1 MLHLICLALLGAPA
15 PAPWHGPEDT
25 HRLSGMV
32 TDRDGT
38 PLADARISI
47 TEAKRFTTAN
57 EEGRYEFAGLAS
69 GTYTVSYALVGFGP
83 QLRRVVIADHDMVV
97 NVTLEPS
104 LIELP
109 ELQATATPN
118 ATSSLE
124 SPQPVSVLSGEE
136 LHAAQSSSLGATL
149 DGMAGVHNYSTGV
162 GIGKPVIRGLTSN
175 RVLVLDN
182 GQRLET
188 QQWGDEHGP
197 NVETATAERIEVI
210 RGPASVLYGSEAL
223 GGVINVVQAPLPNAL
238 GQPAY
243 GGASLGLG
251 YNTNNTQPD
260 GSLLVEG
267 ATGRWGFRGTA
278 AGRTSSDLHTPDYTL
293 WNSGNK
299 ALGGSASAGYAAPW
313 GTVSATWNQRNENVQ
328 ITEDDPADTPRQ
340 SIISGRGRLEG
351 QFPVGTAHVDALVT
365 YERNKR
371 SEYESATSEEVAT
384 GLYSQTVLGDVKL
397 HQSLG
402 SKVAGVAGVTAFTNW
417 FQKYGQETLIP
428 ENRSSTAG
436 AYAFVQSD
444 LGRWQLSGGLRFDY
458 RHLSVDADADL
469 GNPAGVHDWTS
480 IVGNIGTLYRISQ
493 SMALVLNLGSG
504 YRAPSVYD
512 LYANGVHE
520 GSLAFD
526 RGNPDLTNEQSL
538 NTDLALRL
546 QNSTLA
552 FEVGGFVNLIS
563 NYIYSVPVPGEIDP
577 ASGFQIYQSTQGNAT
592 LTGFEASI
600 RWHPYGFLHLQ
611 GSADYVWGE
620 NTSLAQPLPN
630 MPPFRATWS
639 VQVEAKGSRLFASPY
654 ATFSGEV
661 NAQQTRLN
669 PDEAAYFATA
679 FDGLGFT
686 PMAYA
691 LLNLGAGVSI
701 TSGANPVHLDLTLR
715 NLLDQPYSPVLS
727 RNNTVAP
734 MPGMGRTLLVG
745 VSTTF
750 GRM

>member
-1 MLHLICLALLGAPA
+1 MVHLLFLALLGAPETGPPRG
-15 PAPWHGPEDT
+15 PADT
-25 HRLSGMV
+25 YRLSGV
-32 TDRDGT
+32 VSDSGGL
-38 PLADARISI
+38 PLPDARISI
-47 TEAKRFTTAN
+47 AEAKRYTTTNA
-57 EEGRYEFAGLAS
+57 EGRYEFAGLAN

-83 QLRRVVIADHDMVV
+83 QLRKVVVSDQ
-97 NVTLEPS
+97 NVTQDVTLKAS

-109 ELQATATPN
+109 ELQVTATPN

-197 NVETATAERIEVI
+197 NVETANAERVEVI
-210 RGPASVLYGSEAL
+210 RGPASVLYGSDAL
-223 GGVINVVQAPLPNAL
+223 GGVINVVQAPLPSAQ
-238 GQPAY
+238 GERAF
-243 GGASLGLG
+243 GGASIGLG
-251 YNTNNTQPD
+251 FNSNNDQPD
-260 GSLLVEG
+260 ANLLVEG
-267 ATGRWGFRGTA
+267 ASGRWGFRGTA
-278 AGRTSSDLHTPDYTL
+278 AGRTSSDLQTPEYTL

-299 ALGGSASAGYAAPW
+299 ALGGSASAGYSAPW
-313 GTVSATWNQRNENVQ
+313 GTMSATWTQLNNEIQ
-328 ITEDDPADTPRQ
+328 ITEEDPADTPRQ
-340 SIISGRGRLEG
+340 RVISGRGRLEG
-351 QFPVGTAHVDALVT
+351 QFPLGASHIDALVT

-371 SEYESATSEEVAT
+371 SEYETAITDDVAT
-384 GLYSQTVLGDVKL
+384 GLYAQTLLADVKL
-397 HQSLG
+397 HTTLS
-402 SKVAGVAGVTAFTNW
+402 SKVAGVAGITALTSW
-417 FQKYGQETLIP
+417 FQKFGAETLIP
-428 ENRSSTAG
+428 ESRTTAAG
-436 AYAFVQSD
+436 TYGFVQSD

-458 RHLSVDADADL
+458 RHLDVDADSAL
-469 GNPAGVHDWTS
+469 GNAAGDDDWTS
-480 IVGNIGTLYRISQ
+480 IVGNIGALYRVSQ
-493 SMALVLNLGSG
+493 PVAFVLNVGSG

-538 NTDLALRL
+538 NTDLALRW
-546 QNSTLA
+546 QSSSLA

-563 NYIYSVPVPGEIDP
+563 NFIYSVPLPGEVDP
-577 ASGFQIYQSTQGNAT
+577 GSGFQVYQSTQGNAI
-592 LTGFEASI
+592 LTGFEASA
-600 RWHPYGFLHLQ
+600 RWHPYQFLHLQ
-611 GSADYVWGE
+611 GTADYVWGQ
-620 NTSLAQPLPN
+620 NRSLDQPLPN

-639 VQVEAKGSRLFASPY
+639 VQVEAKGSRLFAAPY
-654 ATFSGEV
+654 ALFSGEM

-669 PDEAAYFATA
+669 PDEALFFASA
-679 FDGLGFT
+679 FDGAGYA

-701 TSGANPVHLDLTLR
+701 GGGSSPVHLDVTLR
-715 NLLDQPYSPVLS
+715 NLLDAPYSPALS

-734 MPGMGRTLLVG
+734 MPGMGRSLLVAI
-745 VSTTF
+745 STSF
-750 GRM
+750 GRL

>member
-1 MLHLICLALLGAPA
+1 MLHMLCLALIGAPA
-15 PAPWHGPEDT
+15 TGPLCGPDDT
-25 HRLSGMV
+25 YRLSGVV
-32 TDRDGT
+32 TDSTGT
-38 PLADARISI
+38 PLTEARITI
-47 TEAKRFTTAN
+47 AEARRGTTTDQQ
-57 EEGRYEFAGLAS
+57 GRYELTDLPS

-83 QLRRVVIADHDMVV
+83 QLVRVVIADKNVV
-97 NVTLEPS
+97 QNVVLKPS
-104 LIELP
+104 MIELP
-109 ELQATATPN
+109 ELQVTATPN

-136 LHAAQSSSLGATL
+136 LHTAQSSSLGATL

-197 NVETATAERIEVI
+197 NVQTANAARVEVI
-210 RGPASVLYGSEAL
+210 RGPASVLYGSDAL
-223 GGVINVVQAPLPNAL
+223 GGVINVVQAPLPSAL
-238 GQPAY
+238 GKPAFA
-243 GGASLGLG
+243 GAALGLG
-251 YNTNNTQPD
+251 YATNNSQPD
-260 GSLLVEG
+260 GSVLVEG
-267 ATGRWGFRGTA
+267 AAGRWGFRGTA
-278 AGRTSSDLHTPDYTL
+278 AGRTSTDLQTPDYTL

-299 ALGGSASAGYAAPW
+299 SLGGSASAGYAAPW
-313 GTVSATWNQRNENVQ
+313 GTMSATWTQLNDNIQ
-328 ITEDDPADTPRQ
+328 ITEEDPADTPRQ
-340 SIISGRGRLEG
+340 SVVSGRGRLEG
-351 QFPVGTAHVDALVT
+351 QFPVGRSHIDALVT

-371 SEYESATSEEVAT
+371 GEYETATTDEVAT
-384 GLYSQTVLGDVKL
+384 GLYSQTWLGDVKL
-397 HQSLG
+397 HQTLG
-402 SKVAGVAGVTAFTNW
+402 SRVAGVLGVTVLTNW
-417 FQKYGQETLIP
+417 FQKYGEETLIP
-428 ENRSSTAG
+428 ENQATTG
-436 AYAFVQSD
+436 GTYAFAQAD

-458 RHLSVDADADL
+458 RHLDVDADTAL
-469 GNPAGVHDWTS
+469 GNPAAIKNYASV
-480 IVGNIGTLYRISQ
+480 VGNIGTLYRVSQ
-493 SMALVLNLGSG
+493 PIAIVLNVGSG

-538 NTDLALRL
+538 NTDLALRW
-546 QNSTLA
+546 QGSDLA

-563 NYIYSVPVPGEIDP
+563 NFIYSVPLPGEIDP
-577 ASGFQIYQSTQGNAT
+577 ASGFQVYQSTQGNAT
-592 LTGFEASI
+592 LTGFEASAK
-600 RWHPYGFLHLQ
+600 WHPYGFLHLQ
-611 GSADYVWGE
+611 GTADYVWGQ
-620 NTSLAQPLPN
+620 NTSLGQPLPN

-639 VQVEAKGSRLFASPY
+639 VQVEAKGSRLFSSPY

-669 PDEAAYFATA
+669 PDEAAFFASA
-679 FDGLGFT
+679 FDGSGYT

-701 TSGANPVHLDLTLR
+701 AGGANPVHLDLTLR
-715 NLLDQPYSPVLS
+715 NLLDQAYSPALS

-734 MPGMGRTLLVG
+734 MPGMGRSLLVA

-750 GRM
+750 GKL